1 MTSAFTSTK
10 QPIKIFGFLIC
21 LSLSLLV
28 HEALVIEL
36 FKAMQ
41 DIKFPQCKKM
51 LGILNISKILIW
63 NATRWL
69 YGDMFIWN
77 RKSISGLCIF
87 LKKIFHS
94 YSLKSWNWWHSLKVS
109 IQNCNWI
116 HCKGV
121 SKVTKLFYAMGVE
134 SEMENKS
141 EQASTA
147 LCICWF
153 FWYSHCLFRS

>member
-1 MTSAFTSTK
+1 MPLVDSMATLWKVTCS
-10 QPIKIFGFLIC
+10 FL
-21 LSLSLLV
+21 
-28 HEALVIEL
+28 
-36 FKAMQ
+36 
-41 DIKFPQCKKM
+41 
-51 LGILNISKILIW
+51 
-63 NATRWL
+63 
-69 YGDMFIWN
+69 N

-94 YSLKSWNWWHSLKVS
+94 YSLKSWNSWHSLKVS

-153 FWYSHCLFRS
+153 FWYSHCLFRSKEAQTEVRPNWVNCVTKRFCSIYIVTFTFGVSGLGIKKE